1 MAVLVGINFIMGEN
15 AGMLIFDL
23 DGTLIDSNGVWVEVD
38 KTFLARRGAPYT
50 KEYYKGVAHTILQN
64 CAIFTKEYLGLSE
77 SCEEIIDE
85 WMELAAGQYHHVP
98 LKPGVRE
105 YLDRCKNAGHRMAVF
120 TACVPEH
127 CQAAMESHSL
137 QPYFEQ
143 VIYAQELGVD
153 KRSPAIFRRVA
164 EMLGVEPRVI
174 LDFFPYS
181 GEEVMRQSLAVSMGY
196 IAELPFNFS
205 ILDVHM
211 WYIYLLI
218 GLYLYL
224 PIFSAWVEKASEKA
238 KLWFLAVWGV
248 TLLIPY
254 YNEFVAQYLWGTC
267 SWNSFGMLYYFAGF
281 NGYLLLGHYLRNHD
295 WTGRQAALIG
305 VPMFVVGYA
314 VTFFGFR
321 HMTALPDFTDEML
334 ELFFTYCSLNV
345 VMMTIPVFM
354 WAKRVNIRSERMIKA
369 LSNLTL
375 CGFGVYMIHYFFTG
389 PSVVLM
395 RAAGVPLCLQI
406 PVAAVVA
413 FGVSWFLVAMAY
425 RCFGKKTKWVM
436 G

>member
-1 MAVLVGINFIMGEN
+1 METTPHISPKADSRVVWLDVVRLIAMFTVVCCHCTDPFNFYPGTAPNIEDIKFWGAVYGAVL
-15 AGMLIFDL
+15 
-23 DGTLIDSNGVWVEVD
+23 
-38 KTFLARRGAPYT
+38 RP
-50 KEYYKGVAHTILQN
+50 
-64 CAIFTKEYLGLSE
+64 C
-77 SCEEIIDE
+77 
-85 WMELAAGQYHHVP
+85 VP
-98 LKPGVRE
+98 LFVMITGALLLPVRG
-105 YLDRCKNAGHRMAVF
+105 DASVF
-120 TACVPEH
+120 YKKRIPRVFFPFLIW
-127 CQAAMESHSL
+127 S
-137 QPYFEQ
+137 
-143 VIYAQELGVD
+143 VIYNLFPWITGL
-153 KRSPAIFRRVA
+153 
-164 EMLGVEPRVI
+164 LGVEPRVI

-321 HMTALPDFTDEML
+321 HMTALPQCSDEML
-334 ELFFTYCSLNV
+334 ELFFTYNSLNV
-345 VMMTIPVFM
+345 IMMTIPFFLI
-354 WAKRVNIRSERMIKA
+354 AKKVKVRSELIQRMLA
-369 LSNLTL
+369 NLTV
-375 CGFGVYMIHYFFTG
+375 CGFGIYMIHYFFTG
-389 PSVVLM
+389 PGVVLM
-395 RAAGVPLCLQI
+395 RNIGVPVPLQI
-406 PVAAVVA
+406 PAAAVVA
-413 FGVSWFLVAMAY
+413 FGVSWLLVVFI
-425 RCFGKKTKWVM
+425 RKISGKNAKYIV